1 MGFKAIYTLP
11 NPFGSG
17 GLRFNASL
25 FILKSLLQFS
35 FGQAHAQLLLT
46 LAKFINHRG
55 VLQSRAELRV
65 TSEGEIM

>member
-1 MGFKAIYTLP
+1 MGFKAIYPLL

-17 GLRFNASL
+17 GLRFDASL

-35 FGQAHAQLLLT
+35 FGQAQLLLT

-65 TSEGEIM
+65 TSDGEIIV